1 MIFGVIF
8 EIIIQRSV
16 GDEPCY
22 LLKTV
27 YCYTSCTRQSIVVR
41 EGLEHDERSEEGVP
55 QHLVKQV

>member
-8 EIIIQRSV
+8 EIIIQRSM

-22 LLKTV
+22 ILKTV

-41 EGLEHDERSEEGVP
+41 PHCVRRALKEGVR
-55 QHLVKQV
+55 QHVLCV